1 MARDHGWRNQKFE
14 MGNANSVRNDAG
26 MIRKAFVMQLL
37 PGFEV
42 EYERRHDEVWPEMAA
57 TLREHGVS
65 DYSIFLH
72 PETLQL
78 FGTLLIEDEA
88 RFAQIPATEVCQRW
102 WRSMAD
108 LMVTNE
114 DSSPA
119 SAELRSVFHLE

>member
-1 MARDHGWRNQKFE
+1 
-14 MGNANSVRNDAG
+14 

-88 RFAQIPATEVCQRW
+88 RFARF
-102 WRSMAD
+102 RRR
-108 LMVTNE
+108 
-114 DSSPA
+114 
-119 SAELRSVFHLE
+119 RSVSGGGDPWPTSW